1 MLNRYTSALTDIF
14 KRVSDKREAHR
25 HSRAVL
31 GDMAGDP
38 SAVTDILRQH
48 LSRPEALNTRHY
60 PVVAVT
66 VEENPYYTLVMHG
79 WIPLPDGAS
88 DVTTKAIHHHGTM
101 LLTSVTAFG
110 PGYEHWTFSRPQPV
124 DPERELYAMRVIEHG
139 PHPLHHCA
147 FVDSYIAH
155 VPLYP
160 PSFTITLALW
170 SGSARTTWKDVLKR
184 LPMVKG
190 REAELRR
197 LAVRVGLARALE
209 LKVIDYFDFYPA
221 PGGFKGMKDRVE
233 FDRGPNADYL
243 QSLFHVVQQTGNEA
257 LEGIVA
263 GHLDADRAIEN
274 AGLVRQLLGSL
285 RQGHRIDGR
294 LSPCHFGISHANF
307 TRAEI
312 ERALAAQAPAPAG
325 ATVV

>member
-1 MLNRYTSALTDIF
+1 MLSRYTSALTEIF
-14 KRVSDKREAHR
+14 KQVPDKREAHR
-25 HSRAVL
+25 RSRGVL
-31 GDMAGDP
+31 GDMAVDA
-38 SAVTDILRQH
+38 SVVTDILRRH
-48 LSRPEALNTRHY
+48 LSQPEALNSRHY

-110 PGYEHWTFSRPQPV
+110 PGYEHWMFSRPQPV
-124 DPERELYAMRVIEHG
+124 DPERELYTMRVIEHG

-147 FVDSYIAH
+147 FVDAYIAH

-160 PSFTITLALW
+160 ASFTITLALW

-184 LPMVKG
+184 LPMMKG

-197 LAVRVGLARALE
+197 LAVRVGLAPALE
-209 LKVIDYFDFYPA
+209 LKVVDYFDFYPA
-221 PGGFKGMKDRVE
+221 AGGFKGMKERIE

-257 LEGIVA
+257 LGDLVE
-263 GHLDADRAIEN
+263 GHLEADRALED
-274 AGLVRQLLGSL
+274 AGLVRQLLGRL

-294 LSPCHFGISHANF
+294 LSPCHVGISHANF
-307 TRAEI
+307 SRRDI
-312 ERALAAQAPAPAG
+312 ERALAEPTPAG
-325 ATVV
+325 ATAV